1 MYVLH
6 VFLTMAKSRSKRV
19 REPVQVYLDS
29 ADGDLLRA
37 LAEKT
42 GLSKAELLRRGLRQL
57 AAGELTEKAPGWS
70 LQALPGL
77 IDGGP
82 TDLAAR
88 HDDYLAAV
96 LEEKKGAGARAR

>member
-1 MYVLH
+1 MYD
-6 VFLTMAKSRSKRV
+6 LTMAKPRSKRV

-29 ADGDLLRA
+29 ADSDLLRA

-42 GLSKAELLRRGLRQL
+42 GLPKAELLRRGLRQF

-77 IDGGP
+77 IEGP

>member
-1 MYVLH
+1 
-6 VFLTMAKSRSKRV
+6 MAKPRSKRV

-29 ADGDLLRA
+29 ADSDLLRA

-42 GLSKAELLRRGLRQL
+42 GLSKAELLRRGLRQF

-70 LQALPGL
+70 LEALPGL
-77 IDGGP
+77 IEGGP

-96 LEEKKGAGARAR
+96 LEEKKGAGARPR

>member
-1 MYVLH
+1 
-6 VFLTMAKSRSKRV
+6 MAKPRSKRV

-29 ADGDLLRA
+29 ADSDLLRA

-57 AAGELTEKAPGWS
+57 AAAELTERAPGWS

-77 IDGGP
+77 IEGGP

-88 HDDYLAAV
+88 HDEYLAAA
-96 LEEKKGAGARAR
+96 LEEKKGAVARAR

>member
-1 MYVLH
+1 MYILH
-6 VFLTMAKSRSKRV
+6 VFLTMAKSRPKRV